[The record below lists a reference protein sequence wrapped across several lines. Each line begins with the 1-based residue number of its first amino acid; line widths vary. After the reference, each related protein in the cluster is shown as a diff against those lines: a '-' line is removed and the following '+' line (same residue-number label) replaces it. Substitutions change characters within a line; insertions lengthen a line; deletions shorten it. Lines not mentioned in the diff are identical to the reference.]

1 MAVFRV
7 AKTSNYT
14 VMSNH
19 HFRNRG
25 LSLKAMGLLS
35 LMLSLPDTWDYS
47 LKGLATIC
55 GDGLTSVRAGV
66 NELEEHGY
74 VIRERIRDEHGRL
87 AKTEYTIFEV
97 PQSHTPDD
105 YADNYSA
112 QNELV
117 R

>member
-7 AKTSNYT
+7 EKTSNFT

-19 HFRNRG
+19 HFRNRK

-55 GDGLTSVRAGV
+55 GDELSSVRAGI
-66 NELEEHGY
+66 NEL
-74 VIRERIRDEHGRL
+74 DEQPQCGGITLMSAVVFVLNLMLKRL
-87 AKTEYTIFEV
+87 
-97 PQSHTPDD
+97 TPRTH
-105 YADNYSA
+105 Y
-112 QNELV
+112 LFFL
-117 R
+117 

>member
-7 AKTSNYT
+7 EKTRNFT

-19 HFRNRG
+19 HFRNRK

-66 NELEEHGY
+66 IELEKHGY
-74 VIRERIRDEHGRL
+74 VVRHFEPLFQKDVAKQRL
-87 AKTEYTIFEV
+87 I
-97 PQSHTPDD
+97 
-105 YADNYSA
+105 
-112 QNELV
+112 
-117 R
+117 

>member
-7 AKTSNYT
+7 NKDKNYT

-55 GDGLTSVRAGV
+55 GDGLTSVRAGII
-66 NELEEHGY
+66 ELEKHGY
-74 VIRERIRDEHGRL
+74 VVRNRLRDEHGRL
-87 AKTEYTIFEV
+87 AETENTIFEI
-97 PQSHTPDD
+97 PQLQSSMQT
-105 YADNYSA
+105 
-112 QNELV
+112 
-117 R
+117 